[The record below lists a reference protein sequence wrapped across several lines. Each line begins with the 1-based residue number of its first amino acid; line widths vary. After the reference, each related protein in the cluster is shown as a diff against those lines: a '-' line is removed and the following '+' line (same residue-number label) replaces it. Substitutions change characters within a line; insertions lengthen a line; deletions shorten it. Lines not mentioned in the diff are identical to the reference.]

1 METLFTLEHFFS
13 ATESG
18 TTESHP
24 KRRGS
29 SGTSAE
35 RKYSGRAKNSSAESG
50 KVDQTNVSDE
60 DTDPD
65 DYAENELTLTNIASG
80 QMLTGGICND
90 FFGDTEVGDLE
101 IETFV
106 SSATTSKGQ
115 VHHMFSRFLNQL
127 IFFTNF
133 SLFCSSIEIINADI
147 KTLPRIIP
155 TF

>member
-1 METLFTLEHFFS
+1 M
-13 ATESG
+13 
-18 TTESHP
+18 
-24 KRRGS
+24 
-29 SGTSAE
+29 
-35 RKYSGRAKNSSAESG
+35 
-50 KVDQTNVSDE
+50 SDE

-115 VHHMFSRFLNQL
+115 AHHMFSRFLHL
-127 IFFTNF
+127 RIFFTKF
-133 SLFCSSIEIINADI
+133 SLFWFFYKIEV
-147 KTLPRIIP
+147 
-155 TF
+155 F

>member
-1 METLFTLEHFFS
+1 MFNPLSKSFLETLFTLEHVQTCLFFS

-115 VHHMFSRFLNQL
+115 AHHMFSRFLNQL

-133 SLFCSSIEIINADI
+133 LLFCKA
-147 KTLPRIIP
+147 
-155 TF
+155 